1 MTKGWA
7 LLLGLAVGA
16 CAPAAGHGDAAGS
29 GARILS
35 VNPCTD
41 AMLAEL
47 ADPGQVVA
55 LSAFSR
61 DPAQS
66 SMDVG
71 LARRWPATGG
81 TVEEVIAARPGL
93 VVSGSFTPPA
103 TRAAYAR
110 LGLPLVEFGMAATV
124 EDSLGQIRQMARLTG
139 HPARG
144 EAMIARIEG
153 ALRAAAPPPGARA
166 IPALV
171 WQGGG
176 LVAGPHTLMSD
187 LLVRTGFAP
196 VSATKGLT
204 QSQLLPLE
212 AVVADPPAVILAVSH
227 GAGGE
232 SGRSLSHPVLA
243 GLRASRRFALD
254 PALEYCGGPT
264 ILRAA
269 ARLAEIRRSME
280 KGG

>member
-1 MTKGWA
+1 MTKRWA
-7 LLLGLAVGA
+7 ILLGLAVGA
-16 CAPAAGHGDAAGS
+16 CAPVARPDDA

-35 VNPCTD
+35 LNPCTD
-41 AMLAEL
+41 AILAEL
-47 ADPGQVVA
+47 ADPGQIVA

-66 SMDVG
+66 SMDIG
-71 LARRWPATGG
+71 LARHWPATDG
-81 TVEEVIAARPGL
+81 TVEEVIAARPSL
-93 VVSGSFTPPA
+93 VVAGGFTPPA

-110 LGLPLVEFGMAATV
+110 LGVPLVEFGMATTV
-124 EDSLGQIRQMARLTG
+124 ADSVGQIRQMARLTG

-144 EAMIARIEG
+144 EAMVARIER
-153 ALRAAAPPPGARA
+153 ALQSAAPPRGAQA

-176 LVAGPHTLMSD
+176 LVAGPHTLISE
-187 LLVRTGFAP
+187 LLVRTGFVP
-196 VSATKGLT
+196 ISATKGLT
-204 QSQLLPLE
+204 QSQFLPLE

-232 SGRSLSHPVLA
+232 SGRSLSHPVLG
-243 GLRASRRFALD
+243 GLRATQRFTLD
-254 PALEYCGGPT
+254 PALEFCGGPT

-280 KGG
+280 NGA